1 MTADIAHHPCEHC
14 NALVRQETPAERDE
28 AWWRQE
34 GKEHKP
40 GCFYVVTRDGTREFW
55 PVDVWWANGTEIPW
69 TPSCRDRL
77 PEART
82 GRRVARTPRR

>member
-1 MTADIAHHPCEHC
+1 MTADPARRPCEHC
-14 NALVRQETPAERDE
+14 KSLVRQETPAERNE
-28 AWWRQE
+28 AWWTQE

-40 GCFYVVTRDGTREFW
+40 GCLYVVTRDGTREFV
-55 PVDVWWANGTEIPW
+55 PIDVRWENGRQLVW
-69 TPSCRDRL
+69 GRSCRDRL